1 MGNNKINKY
10 AKNAAIIAAVMLM
23 PNIALAAGNAGQG
36 KGVFAQQCASC
47 HGAAGKGDGPVA
59 AALNPKPADLSNK
72 TAMGAR
78 TDQQLVDVIAKG
90 GGAVGKSPLMPAFS
104 TTLKA
109 QDIQN
114 VVAFIR
120 SLAK

>member
-10 AKNAAIIAAVMLM
+10 ARNVAIVAAVILI
-23 PNIALAAGNAGQG
+23 PNITLAAGNAEQG
-36 KGVFAQQCASC
+36 KGLFAQHCASC

-59 AALNPKPADLSNK
+59 AALNPKPADLTNK
-72 TAMGAR
+72 ATIGAR

-90 GGAVGKSPLMPAFS
+90 GGAVGKSPLMPSFS
-104 TTLKA
+104 ATLKA

-120 SLAK
+120 TLAK